1 MFRLK
6 SYKERDNWLQ
16 LIRDLQ
22 SYSGLRT
29 STLETICNQ
38 RSEEVEDIA
47 KTYKLISYK
56 LDEKDICETIQVNS
70 VDRDILKGL
79 MDSILKS

>member
-1 MFRLK
+1 VFRLK

-22 SYSGLRT
+22 AYSELRT

-38 RSEEVEDIA
+38 RSDEVEEIA
-47 KTYKLISYK
+47 KKYKLISYK
-56 LDEKDICETIQVNS
+56 LDEKEICETIQVNS
-70 VDRDILKGL
+70 VDRDILKKL
-79 MDSILKS
+79 MDQILKS